1 MAKKENRNGEKKDVN
16 PKKRRKKLW
25 PGRVEKTPQ
34 MQSKSFPP
42 ADAKKCP
49 LKTFLLHLA
58 WHDIMA
64 YFFSILLRMLS
75 A

>member
-1 MAKKENRNGEKKDVN
+1 MAKKRIETE
-16 PKKRRKKLW
+16 RKKMSTQKRGKKPW
-25 PGRVEKTPQ
+25 PERVEKTPQ

-64 YFFSILLRMLS
+64 YLFYFVTNAECL
-75 A
+75 